1 MLLLVSTIK
10 LIAEI
15 ALMAFLGQALLA
27 LLAGQKR
34 NQNFFYRLL
43 QVLTSPFVRAARFIT
58 PRLVIDRHVPIAAF
72 VMLLSIWVVATISK
86 ISICV
91 QMGVA
96 QCR

>member
-1 MLLLVSTIK
+1 MLLLASSIK
-10 LIAEI
+10 LVAEI
-15 ALMAFLGQALLA
+15 ALLALLGQALLA

-34 NQNFFYRLL
+34 DQNFFYRLL
-43 QVLTSPFVRAARFIT
+43 QVLTSPFIRAARFIT
-58 PRLVIDRHVPIAAF
+58 PRVVIDRHVPIAAF
-72 VMLLSIWVVATISK
+72 VVLLSIWVVATISK

>member
-1 MLLLVSTIK
+1 MLLLASSIK
-10 LIAEI
+10 LVAEI
-15 ALMAFLGQALLA
+15 ALLALLGQALLA

-34 NQNFFYRLL
+34 DQNFFYRLL
-43 QVLTSPFVRAARFIT
+43 QVLTNPFIRAARFIT
-58 PRLVIDRHVPIAAF
+58 PRVVIDRHVPIAAF

>member
-1 MLLLVSTIK
+1 MLLLASSIK
-10 LIAEI
+10 LVAEI
-15 ALMAFLGQALLA
+15 ALLALLGQALLA

-34 NQNFFYRLL
+34 DQNFLYRLL
-43 QVLTSPFVRAARFIT
+43 QVLTSPFIRAARFIT
-58 PRLVIDRHVPIAAF
+58 PRVVIDRHVPIAAF
-72 VMLLSIWVVATISK
+72 VVLLSIWVVATISK